1 MPRVE
6 NGVNLDLPPGFSSR
20 PATVADA
27 RAILELIATCEVD
40 ADGVAEVD
48 EHDIT
53 VAFGRHGFDP
63 GLDTQ
68 LVFEDGQLVGWADL
82 YRWRGEGDVRPT
94 HRGRGIGA
102 ALLEWIEL
110 RAQAVGCA
118 EVGQT
123 KTDANLRAR
132 DLFLARGYEPSW
144 VSWVIRIA
152 FDERPPA
159 PEPIPGIEIR
169 PYRPSDAREV
179 HLVVDTAFSEWPGR
193 DPEPFEVW
201 ASDDL
206 VHPEFA
212 PEISPLAFDGDELV
226 GVILAADYPELGEG
240 WITQLATK
248 ASHRRRGIG
257 QALLRTTFGWFFER
271 GRRVVGV
278 STDSRTGALGLYER
292 VGMCVQRQYTRY
304 TKRLG

>member
-1 MPRVE
+1 M
-6 NGVNLDLPPGFSSR
+6 NLAVPPGFTSR
-20 PATVADA
+20 PATAADA
-27 RAILELIATCEVD
+27 RAIFELIAACEVD

-53 VAFGRHGFDP
+53 VGFGRHGFDP
-63 GLDTQ
+63 TLDSL
-68 LVFEDGQLVGWADL
+68 LVFERNELVACAEI
-82 YRWRGEGDVRPT
+82 YRGRSDGDVRPT
-94 HRGRGIGA
+94 YRDRGIGA
-102 ALLEWIEL
+102 ALLEWIER
-110 RAQAVGCA
+110 RAQALGDP

-123 KTDANLRAR
+123 KTDANVGAR

-152 FDERPPA
+152 FDEPPPA
-159 PEPIPGIEIR
+159 PEPVPGIEIR
-169 PYRPSDAREV
+169 PYRPSDAREA
-179 HLVVDTAFSEWPGR
+179 HRVVDAAFSEWPGR
-193 DPEPFEVW
+193 DPEPYEVW
-201 ASDDL
+201 ASGDL

-226 GVILAADYPELGEG
+226 GIILAADYPELGEG
-240 WITQLATK
+240 WIMQLATK

-292 VGMCVQRQYTRY
+292 VGMRVQRQYTRF